1 MNEGLIFVNH
11 LKVNILAQLM
21 IAQNIFLIHLSG
33 GHILIVVDILDYM
46 KMEKKNAKSV
56 EQKIYFVIGIMLA
69 QMIIKIKNLIVIK

>member
-21 IAQNIFLIHLSG
+21 IAQNIFLIYLSG